1 MGKLLQSTWITLTLG
16 GVLYLGVTGYLLLPL
31 KAQGT
36 PTPATEASNTTGASW
51 EFFNPEVDR
60 LIAELTTEKKA
71 VVTRQEQLNELST
84 RLEAERAELNII
96 LQSMRRMQKEFDR
109 NVVRVREE
117 ETPNLKKLAKV
128 YANMTPEGAAAIM
141 KQMEDDQIAKF
152 MVFMKEGETAPLLE
166 GLSKMGEPEAKRAA
180 AISERLRTAIFRP
193 SAAKGNGQ

>member
-1 MGKLLQSTWITLTLG
+1 MAAPHKPNLVLFLPDQQRADTLACYG
-16 GVLYLGVTGYLLLPL
+16 GVNV
-31 KAQGT
+31 
-36 PTPATEASNTTGASW
+36 
-51 EFFNPEVDR
+51 
-60 LIAELTTEKKA
+60 
-71 VVTRQEQLNELST
+71 
-84 RLEAERAELNII
+84 RA
-96 LQSMRRMQKEFDR
+96 
-109 NVVRVREE
+109 
-117 ETPNLKKLAKV
+117 PNLKKLAKV